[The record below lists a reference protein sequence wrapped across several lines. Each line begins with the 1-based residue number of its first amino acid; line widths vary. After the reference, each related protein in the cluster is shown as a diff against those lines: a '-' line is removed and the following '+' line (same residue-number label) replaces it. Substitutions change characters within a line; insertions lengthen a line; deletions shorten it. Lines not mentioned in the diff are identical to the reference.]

1 MPGCCEPGDL
11 DGIFSPARARSDAK
25 SYMRKGLGGQSRRI
39 ADALRSR
46 VTGRTILEVGG
57 GIGAVQ
63 IELLRAGASRAT
75 NVELSRSYE
84 ESARE
89 LIERSGLTERIER
102 RIGDFVAEADGVSA
116 ADIVILDRVVCCYP
130 DARALVR
137 AAAEHAR
144 ETLVLTLPVERPW
157 MRMARLLINVWPRVT
172 GSRFRFFVH
181 STAAVRRAAEERG
194 MRLER
199 RDGRWVWQ
207 MLLFAR

>member
-1 MPGCCEPGDL
+1 MPSCCEPGDL

-25 SYMRKGLGGQSRRI
+25 RYLRKGLGGQSRRI

-46 VTGRTILEVGG
+46 VTDRTILEIGG

-84 ESARE
+84 ETSRE
-89 LIERSGLTERIER
+89 LIERGGLSDRIER
-102 RIGDFVAEADGVSA
+102 RIGDFVAEAASVPA
-116 ADIVILDRVVCCYP
+116 ADVVILDRVVCCYP
-130 DARALVR
+130 DAPALVR

-144 ETLVLTLPVERPW
+144 EVMVLTLPVERPW
-157 MRMARLLINVWPRVT
+157 MGVARALINLWPRIT

-181 STAAVRRAAEERG
+181 STATVRRAAEDRG
-194 MRLER
+194 LRLER
-199 RDGRWVWQ
+199 RDAGWLWQ
-207 MLLFAR
+207 MLVFAR

>member
-25 SYMRKGLGGQSRRI
+25 SYVRKGLGGQSRRI
-39 ADALRSR
+39 ADLLRPR
-46 VTGRTILEVGG
+46 VAGHTVLEIGG

-63 IELLRAGASRAT
+63 IELLRAGASRAM

-84 ESARE
+84 ESSHE
-89 LIERSGLTERIER
+89 LIERSGLAERIER
-102 RIGDFVAEADGVSA
+102 RIADFVTEAAAIGA
-116 ADIVILDRVVCCYP
+116 ADVVILDRVVCCYP
-130 DARALVR
+130 DAPALVR

-157 MRMARLLINVWPRVT
+157 MRIARALINLWPRAT

-181 STAAVRRAAEERG
+181 STATVRRAAEDRG

-199 RDGRWVWQ
+199 RDGGLLWQ
-207 MLLFAR
+207 MLVFAR